1 MANIL
6 IVEDTVDLGDLLYIF
21 ITGAG
26 HRVTL
31 SREPLLALDKLQN
44 ENFDLII
51 TDMFMPGRDGLDVL
65 REARRVTPDTPVL
78 VMSGGS
84 RLFPAFDPLTCAR
97 RLGAVGVL
105 AKPFRRSDLLA
116 SIKAALATVQS
127 HAPTPPV
134 PAAHRPTSAAYPRR
148 LSS

>member
-6 IVEDTVDLGDLLYIF
+6 IVEDTVDLGDLLYVF

-31 SREPLLALDKLQN
+31 CREAFMALDKLQE

-65 REARRVTPDTPVL
+65 REARRVSPDTPVL

-84 RLFPAFDPLTCAR
+84 RLFPSFDPLSCAR
-97 RLGAVGVL
+97 QLGAVGVL
-105 AKPFRRSDLLA
+105 AKPFRRSDLLS
-116 SIKAALATVQS
+116 SISAALGTARADAS
-127 HAPTPPV
+127 TPRPL
-134 PAAHRPTSAAYPRR
+134 PAGSAKNSTSRR

>member
-6 IVEDTVDLGDLLYIF
+6 IVEDTVDLGDLLYVF

-31 SREPLLALDKLQN
+31 CREALLALDKLHD

-65 REARRVTPDTPVL
+65 REARRASPDTPVL

-84 RLFPAFDPLTCAR
+84 RLFPSFDPLSCAR

-105 AKPFRRSDLLA
+105 AKPFRRSDLLS
-116 SIKAALATVQS
+116 SINAALGTVRPD
-127 HAPTPPV
+127 APAPSTR
-134 PAAHRPTSAAYPRR
+134 PAGPADRSLTRQ

>member
-6 IVEDTVDLGDLLYIF
+6 IVEDTVDLADLLYVF

-31 SREPLLALDKLQN
+31 CCEALAALDKLQD

-65 REARRVTPDTPVL
+65 RETRRVSPDTPVL

-84 RLFPAFDPLTCAR
+84 RLFPSFDPLSCAR
-97 RLGAVGVL
+97 HLGAIDVL

-116 SIKAALATVQS
+116 SINAALATMPSLSTARHHQPAE
-127 HAPTPPV
+127 HAP
-134 PAAHRPTSAAYPRR
+134 ARR
-148 LSS
+148 MSS